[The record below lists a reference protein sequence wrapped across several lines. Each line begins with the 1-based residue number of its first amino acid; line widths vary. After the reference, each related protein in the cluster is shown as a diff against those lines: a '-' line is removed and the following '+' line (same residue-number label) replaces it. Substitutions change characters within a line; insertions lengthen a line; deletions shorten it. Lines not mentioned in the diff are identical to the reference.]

1 MIDSLKA
8 LHPQASEE
16 VPELPEN
23 APKIRADPDLLQR
36 ALKRLANGAAP
47 AGSGWTGELLQSL
60 AADTDCYV
68 GIECIVNDIL
78 NGDLSSELRDVI
90 LASVL
95 VVAAKSSGGV
105 RPIAMGE
112 VFYKL
117 AGLYA
122 LVRYVVI

>member
-1 MIDSLKA
+1 MTLKA
-8 LHPQASEE
+8 LHPPASEE

-23 APKIRADPDLLQR
+23 APKI
-36 ALKRLANGAAP
+36 KRLVNGAAP

-60 AADTDCYV
+60 AADTDCYA

-78 NGDLSSELRDVI
+78 NGDLSSDSREVI

-105 RPIAMGE
+105 RPIAIVKCFINWRGCT
-112 VFYKL
+112 L
-117 AGLYA
+117 W
-122 LVRYVVI
+122 VRYVVT